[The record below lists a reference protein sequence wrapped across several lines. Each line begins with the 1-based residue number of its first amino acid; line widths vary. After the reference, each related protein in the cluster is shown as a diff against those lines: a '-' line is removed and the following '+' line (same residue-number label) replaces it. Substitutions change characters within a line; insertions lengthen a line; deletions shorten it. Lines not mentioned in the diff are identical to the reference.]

1 MYHKFLYVAHAQFE
15 AKTARSAI
23 ENFFH
28 IDRDREQVNDFREK
42 NKSS

>member
-15 AKTARSAI
+15 AKTARSAM
-23 ENFFH
+23 ENLLH
-28 IDRDREQVNDFREK
+28 IDREQVNDFREK